1 MPQEPVDQGSRP
13 DGPEPAGF
21 TPLTPPDPRP
31 RPSRTPPP
39 RPEMSDRTPPP
50 IRKAIEPSTAIKASR
65 FLWTASFIAGLMV
78 VFFGF
83 LARNNQTDRIQDL
96 ILEVDPDRDGETLET
111 AANIVLWTSLGALTL
126 VLLIELALLFSMM
139 KGRGSVRW
147 IQLIV
152 LLVHAGVAVVADA
165 LIVGEDVDGIVLRVI
180 LVSQLF
186 LALAGFLASFLPG
199 TRAWFRRKD

>member
-1 MPQEPVDQGSRP
+1 MPQEPGDRGPRS
-13 DGPEPAGF
+13 DGADAGRL

-50 IRKAIEPSTAIKASR
+50 IRRPVEPSTAVKASR
-65 FLWTASFIAGLMV
+65 FLWTASFIAGLMA

-96 ILEVDPDRDGETLET
+96 ILEVDPDRDAETLET
-111 AANIVLWTSLGALTL
+111 AANIVLWTSLGAL
-126 VLLIELALLFSMM
+126 VVVVLIELALLFSML
-139 KGRGSVRW
+139 KRRGYVRW
-147 IQLIV
+147 IQLLV
-152 LLVHAGVAVVADA
+152 LAAHAGVTVVADA
-165 LIVGEDVDGIVLRVI
+165 LIVGDDVDGIVLRVI

-186 LALAGFLASFLPG
+186 LALAGLLASFLPG
-199 TRAWFRRKD
+199 TRAWFRSKD